1 MEIFSPEF
9 FSALLAIILID
20 LVLAGDNAIVIG
32 LAARGLPAH
41 LQKKAV
47 FWGAVGAVVVRA
59 VLTMAVVWLLR
70 IPGFLLVGGL
80 ALIWIAWK
88 LAVPSGGSAEG
99 ASHPAATTLRGALT
113 TIVIAD
119 AVMGVD
125 NVLAVAGAA
134 HGSFLLVVIGLL
146 VSIPIVMLG
155 STMILHW
162 VERFPSIILL
172 GAGVLGWTA
181 AKMISAEQAFGSFF
195 PEHHGW
201 RLALTAFCVGIVLLP
216 PLLARVRTRINAEAV
231 CLGFLMVWLAVFNWI
246 EEYVDARYYPEGV
259 ISIPHELIDLVMW
272 LGWIPFVLMLYTP
285 LVGRHPP
292 VSREVL

>member
-1 MEIFSPEF
+1 
-9 FSALLAIILID
+9 
-20 LVLAGDNAIVIG
+20 
-32 LAARGLPAH
+32 
-41 LQKKAV
+41 
-47 FWGAVGAVVVRA
+47 
-59 VLTMAVVWLLR
+59 
-70 IPGFLLVGGL
+70 
-80 ALIWIAWK
+80 
-88 LAVPSGGSAEG
+88 
-99 ASHPAATTLRGALT
+99 
-113 TIVIAD
+113 
-119 AVMGVD
+119 MGVD
-125 NVLAVAGAA
+125 NGLAVAGAA

-231 CLGFLMVWLAVFNWI
+231 CLGFLMVWLAC
-246 EEYVDARYYPEGV
+246 
-259 ISIPHELIDLVMW
+259 
-272 LGWIPFVLMLYTP
+272 LGWMLATRQSAHIRIRVFQDKLPRAPWRATEAAILLAAALLGATVAFYSVR
-285 LVGRHPP
+285 LIRSNADIEALALP
-292 VSREVL
+292 VSTAWLYVPLLPAGIVTVLQALADLRRLRRGAASPAP